1 MRKENCNLLYNK
13 FSEHLKE
20 VFGEK
25 VWKISVDAG
34 FKCPPQAK
42 CIYCYNPSFVPET
55 AKRVK
60 TLKEQ
65 ILEGMEIIKKKRKV
79 NKFIVYFQAY
89 TNTYGEPEHL
99 KKVYNEALLLSPHIV
114 GISIGTRSD
123 CMNDKVLEILKDLNK
138 RTYLWVELGLQ
149 SANDKVLRITK
160 RGHDVKNFEDA
171 VKKLKENNIKVMAHV
186 IIGLPGDE
194 YKDFINTA
202 HFLNELKIDGVKI
215 HPLHVV
221 KYTELEKWYRE
232 GRYKPLE
239 FNEYINIVCDFI
251 ENLDKNI
258 MIARLTGE
266 SPHNL
271 LVAPSWCR
279 NKLKVINEIEKEL
292 KRRNSYQGKF
302 VR

>member
-1 MRKENCNLLYNK
+1 MTRYNK
-13 FSEHLKE
+13 FSEHLKK

-42 CIYCYNPSFVPET
+42 CVYCYNPSFVPET
-55 AKRVK
+55 ARRVK
-60 TLKEQ
+60 PLKEQ
-65 ILEGMEIIKKKRKV
+65 IMEGMEIIKKRRKV

-89 TNTYGEPEHL
+89 TNTYAEPEYL
-99 KKVYNEALLLSPHIV
+99 KKVYYEALSISPDIV

-123 CMNDKVLEILKDLNK
+123 CIDDKILEILKDLNK

-149 SANDKVLRITK
+149 SANDRAMEITK
-160 RGHDVKNFEDA
+160 RGHDVKNFRET

-194 YKDFINTA
+194 YKDWMNTA
-202 HFLNELKIDGVKI
+202 YFLNKLKIDGVKI

-232 GRYKPLE
+232 GKYKPLE
-239 FNEYINIVCDFI
+239 FDEYIKVVCDFI
-251 ENLDKNI
+251 ENLDKDI
-258 MIARLTGE
+258 IIARLTGE
-266 SPHNL
+266 APDDL
-271 LVAPSWCR
+271 LVAPDWCR
-279 NKLKVINEIEKEL
+279 NKMRVLSEIEREL
-292 KRRNSYQGKF
+292 EKRGSYQGKYI
-302 VR
+302 